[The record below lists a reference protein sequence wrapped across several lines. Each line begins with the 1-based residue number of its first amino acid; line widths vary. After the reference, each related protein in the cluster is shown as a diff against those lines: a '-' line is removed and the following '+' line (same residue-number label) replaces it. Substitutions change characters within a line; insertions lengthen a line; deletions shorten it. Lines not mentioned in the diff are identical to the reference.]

1 MFGVAVAILFFATAV
16 SRNAVCKEIQAMR
29 TLLIVILL
37 LALLGSAPI
46 WPYSTGWGYY
56 HTGGLGF
63 ILLIVLLIALTGRGR
78 RL

>member
-1 MFGVAVAILFFATAV
+1 
-16 SRNAVCKEIQAMR
+16 MR

-63 ILLIVLLIALTGRGR
+63 ILLIVLLVALTGRGR